1 MNPRSRSGWSIVLY
15 TALRLTMFI
24 GAWILIE
31 ALTPIQG
38 LFAAAFAIV
47 ISGALSIILLNG
59 QRDAMSAALF
69 GFFRRMN
76 ARIDASTRAEDD
88 DN

>member
-1 MNPRSRSGWSIVLY
+1 MSPRSRSGWSIVLY
-15 TALRLTMFI
+15 TALRLAMFI

>member
-1 MNPRSRSGWSIVLY
+1 MLY
-15 TALRLTMFI
+15 TALRLAMFV

-31 ALTPIQG
+31 VFTPIHG

-47 ISGALSIILLNG
+47 ISGAISIIALNG

-76 ARIDASTRAEDD
+76 SRIDASTRAEDID
-88 DN
+88 D

>member
-1 MNPRSRSGWSIVLY
+1 MLY
-15 TALRLTMFI
+15 TALRLAMFV

-31 ALTPIQG
+31 VFTPIHG

-47 ISGALSIILLNG
+47 ISGAISIIVLNG

-76 ARIDASTRAEDD
+76 SRIDASTRAEDID
-88 DN
+88 D

>member
-1 MNPRSRSGWSIVLY
+1 MFY
-15 TALRLTMFI
+15 TALRVAMFV

-31 ALTPIQG
+31 ILTPIQG

-47 ISGALSIILLNG
+47 ISGAVSIIVLNG
-59 QRDAMSAALF
+59 QRDAMSAALV

-76 ARIDASTRAEDD
+76 ARIDASTRAEDVD
-88 DN
+88 D

>member
-1 MNPRSRSGWSIVLY
+1 MNPRSRSAWSIVFY
-15 TALRLTMFI
+15 TALRLAMFI

-31 ALTPIQG
+31 TLTPIHG

-76 ARIDASTRAEDD
+76 ARIDASTRAEDVND
-88 DN
+88 

>member
-1 MNPRSRSGWSIVLY
+1 MLY
-15 TALRLTMFI
+15 TALRVGMFA

-31 ALTPIQG
+31 VFTPIHG

-47 ISGALSIILLNG
+47 ISGAISIIALNG
-59 QRDAMSAALF
+59 QRDAMSEVLF

-76 ARIDASTRAEDD
+76 ARIDASARAEDVD
-88 DN
+88 D

>member
-1 MNPRSRSGWSIVLY
+1 MLY
-15 TALRLTMFI
+15 TALRLAMFA

-31 ALTPIQG
+31 VFTPIHG

-47 ISGALSIILLNG
+47 ISGAISIIVLNG

-76 ARIDASTRAEDD
+76 SRIDASTRAEDID
-88 DN
+88 D